1 MHISHAAVWCGLP
14 ADRTS
19 KSRRERSIVPL
30 AASPSIISKNLPSIA
45 EITLKFGYVT
55 AMR

>member
-45 EITLKFGYVT
+45 EITLKFSYVT